1 MLECKNLSVFYGQHH
16 ALDQVSLNIAPG
28 EIVVIL
34 GANGAGK
41 SSLLK
46 AIAGIV
52 KPEAGSDIRMDG
64 VDLSGM
70 PAHQIVET
78 GLALV
83 PEGRGIF
90 GELTVLEN
98 LTLGAFPE
106 RADASEA
113 ANLRRILELF
123 PQLEERKKQIV
134 RTMSGGEQQMVAIGR
149 AMMSAPSILMLDEP
163 SLGLSPILC
172 SELFKTL
179 EAVRGT
185 GVGIL
190 LVEQNAKQSLAIA
203 DRGYLLEVGRI
214 TGEDTAENL
223 ARDPAVQKAY
233 LGGAAGSQSGAH
245 ADEPRLP
252 ARAPAAVSPA
262 PPAEDAV
269 SAPAQPRDDLR
280 ITAGGHGSRRIDA
293 DSVIPQSIDDMVT
306 RAASMQSAPAE
317 TPRPAP
323 APKPTAHDVTR
334 PPANGDVQRMLSSIE
349 QAAANALKRRPA
361 ATDGS
366 PRAAPGNG
374 AHEEVLPEIEV
385 YRKPK
390 IEVYRRVKTASG
402 EEMKK
407 IKGD

>member
-1 MLECKNLSVFYGQHH
+1 MLECRNLSVFYGQHH
-16 ALDQVSLNIAPG
+16 ALDQVSVEIGLG
-28 EIVVIL
+28 EVVVIL

-46 AIAGIV
+46 AISGLV
-52 KPEAGSDIRMDG
+52 PTVSGSEIIMDG
-64 VDLSGM
+64 IDITGL
-70 PAHQIVET
+70 PAHEIVES

-90 GELTVLEN
+90 GDLTVIEN
-98 LTLGAFPE
+98 LILGAYPG
-106 RADASEA
+106 RAASSEA
-113 ANLRRILELF
+113 ENLRRVLGLF

-223 ARDPAVQKAY
+223 ASDPAVQKAY

-252 ARAPAAVSPA
+252 ARAPAAASPA
-262 PPAEDAV
+262 PPVEEAV

-280 ITAGGHGSRRIDA
+280 IKAGGHGSRRIDA
-293 DSVIPQSIDDMVT
+293 DSVIPERIDDMVT

-317 TPRPAP
+317 APRPAP
-323 APKPTAHDVTR
+323 EPKPTAHDVTR
-334 PPANGDVQRMLSSIE
+334 PPANSDVQRMLSSIE
-349 QAAANALKRRPA
+349 QAAANALNRRPA
-361 ATDGS
+361 ATTGS